1 MININKYESGVIYK
15 ITNTVNNEVYVGST
29 TTDLEL
35 RMVKHKCDAK
45 KRPELSKFYTFM
57 NEHGVE
63 HFEIEIVEEFPC
75 ERKTELERREGE
87 IIKAIGTLNQRI
99 AGRTKEE
106 YMKEFEEYFKKYKKE
121 YKKKWQINN
130 REHYLQKEREYKKTY
145 REKYHDQ
152 IREKARAKVECECG
166 GTYTLSH
173 KAEHMNSK
181 KHLTYLGTYNE
192 EEYKK
197 SKRYTQIK
205 HIYAKQKDKLDEEK
219 TKEYKKQWY
228 EEHKEETSQK
238 AKEKN
243 TCECGDVV
251 CRGAYTRHLKSQKHQ
266 AYLQQNNNNLINN
279 IDNVSSSQEECK
291 EEQGESISSI
301 FANQI

>member
-1 MININKYESGVIYK
+1 MININKYESGIIYK

-45 KRPELSKFYTFM
+45 KRPELSKFYPFM
-57 NEHGVE
+57 DEHGVE

-75 ERKTELERREGE
+75 ESKTELERREGE

-106 YMKEFEEYFKKYKKE
+106 YMKEFEEYLKNTRRNIKRNGRLTTENIIYRKKGN
-121 YKKKWQINN
+121 I
-130 REHYLQKEREYKKTY
+130 KKTY

-173 KAEHMNSK
+173 KAEHMSSK

-238 AKEKN
+238 AKEKT

-251 CRGAYTRHLKSQKHQ
+251 CRGAYTRH
-266 AYLQQNNNNLINN
+266 
-279 IDNVSSSQEECK
+279 
-291 EEQGESISSI
+291 
-301 FANQI
+301 